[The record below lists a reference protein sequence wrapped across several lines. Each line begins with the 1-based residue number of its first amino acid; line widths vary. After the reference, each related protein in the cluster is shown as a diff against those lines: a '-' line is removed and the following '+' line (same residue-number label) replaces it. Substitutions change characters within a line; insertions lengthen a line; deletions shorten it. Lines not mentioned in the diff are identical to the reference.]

1 MRDIERMLLLPVYGH
16 RVDERDASAAV
27 AHRDPL
33 DPADPF
39 RHGEVADTAGG
50 RVKGE
55 GAETA
60 PSLHL
65 VLFG

>member
-16 RVDERDASAAV
+16 RVDERDAPAAV

-39 RHGEVADTAGG
+39 RHGEVADTAL
-50 RVKGE
+50 VKGE
-55 GAETA
+55 GAAETA

>member
-16 RVDERDASAAV
+16 RVDERDAPAAV

-39 RHGEVADTAGG
+39 RHGEVADVDVNAIQATSPPLLTEL
-50 RVKGE
+50 K
-55 GAETA
+55 TD
-60 PSLHL
+60 
-65 VLFG
+65 